1 MQKRGIIIDSDDFN
15 NLVSTYP
22 EHPLTKVVP
31 KVANVDE
38 MKAVRKKSEIA
49 NVNAGIA
56 ANEAEKTK
64 YRGSSVDKKFIK
76 SEFFN
81 ENPKFTSIK

>member
-1 MQKRGIIIDSDDFN
+1 MSA
-15 NLVSTYP
+15 L
-22 EHPLTKVVP
+22 E
-31 KVANVDE
+31 
-38 MKAVRKKSEIA
+38 

-64 YRGSSVDKKFIK
+64 YRGSSVDKKFIR